1 MLLNGGSLAIGLNPD
16 GALRQLRRSYS
27 GRLLWVDALCINK
40 EDVKE
45 RSQQVELMGKTY
57 LSVERVVVWLGTER
71 SENCILAH
79 TEP

>member
-45 RSQQVELMGKTY
+45 GSQQAWLMGRTY
-57 LSVERVVVWLGTER
+57 FTLERVVAWLGTER
-71 SENCILAH
+71 SEHCILAH